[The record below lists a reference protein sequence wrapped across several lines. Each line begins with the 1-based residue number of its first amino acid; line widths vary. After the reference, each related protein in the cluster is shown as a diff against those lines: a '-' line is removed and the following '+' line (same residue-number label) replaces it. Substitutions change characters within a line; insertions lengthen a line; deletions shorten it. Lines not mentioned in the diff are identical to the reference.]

1 MVQVVLATDGLFD
14 NLFEADVL
22 RTVGSGR
29 ADVAT
34 LAKQLAEAALAAS
47 LDKHVDSPFALL
59 AKVHCAALH

>member
-14 NLFEADVL
+14 NLFEANVL

-34 LAKQLAEAALAAS
+34 LAKHLADAALAAS
-47 LDKHVDSPFALL
+47 LDKHVDSSFALL
-59 AKVHCAALH
+59 AKVHCAMLH